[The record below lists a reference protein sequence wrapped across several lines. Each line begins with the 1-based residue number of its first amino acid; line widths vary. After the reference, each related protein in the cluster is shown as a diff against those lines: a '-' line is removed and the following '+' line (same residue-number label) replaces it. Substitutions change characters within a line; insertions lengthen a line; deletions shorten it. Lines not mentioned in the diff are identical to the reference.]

1 MATRKHSTPDIAL
14 DSFLEDR
21 LGAPSALE
29 YHMGMML
36 FVRPETAAL
45 NKAVSEYF
53 GGGQINAIRFAQLMR
68 RKKAEMFTVKKMK
81 EQGRETGS

>member
-1 MATRKHSTPDIAL
+1 MAAKKYTTPDLGL
-14 DSFLEDR
+14 DCFLEDR
-21 LGAPSALE
+21 LGTPSELE
-29 YHMGMML
+29 YHSGMML

-68 RKKAEMFTVKKMK
+68 RKKAEMFTRKKMA
-81 EQGRETGS
+81 EQGQRTGS